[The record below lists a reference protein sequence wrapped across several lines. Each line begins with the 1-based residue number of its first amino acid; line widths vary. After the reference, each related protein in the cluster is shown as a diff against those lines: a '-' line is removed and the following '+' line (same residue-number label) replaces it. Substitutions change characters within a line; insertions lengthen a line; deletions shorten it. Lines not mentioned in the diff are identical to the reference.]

1 MSYRSGFVAIVGRA
15 NVGKSTLLNS
25 LIGQKI
31 SIVSDKAQTTRM
43 RVQGVLTLD
52 EGQIVFVD
60 TPGMHKPKNKL
71 DNYMVDVIDEAVTE
85 MDLIMMLIDGSA
97 GVGPGDVHMASR
109 LPQGVHK
116 FLLINKIDLM
126 NETQFAQVMKEVEKL
141 GSFTEVL
148 GISAQDEKTVKGL
161 ADKIMS
167 YLPEGP
173 LYFPEEDWTNLNE
186 KTLIAELIREKALMY
201 LDQEIPHGIAVLIDS
216 LEKEDQLLR
225 IQATIVVERE
235 SHKGIVIGKGGRKLK
250 GIGKQARK
258 EIEQMYEK
266 NVFLELWVK
275 VKDNWRNVSHY
286 VEDFGYRK

>member
-31 SIVSDKAQTTRM
+31 SIVSEKAQTTRM

-52 EGQIVFVD
+52 KGQIVFVD

-71 DNYMVDVIDEAVTE
+71 DDYMVDVIDDAVSE
-85 MDLIMMLIDGSA
+85 MDLILMLIDGST

-109 LPQGVHK
+109 LPQGVKK

-126 NETQFAQVMKEVEKL
+126 DEEQFAQVMQDVQKL
-141 GSFTEVL
+141 GSFTEVI
-148 GISAQDEKTVKGL
+148 GISAKDENTTRGL
-161 ADKIMS
+161 PEKILG

-266 NVFLELWVK
+266 SVFLELWVK